1 MKIEQ
6 KKVKERKIGETFYH
20 KGQLLECVQSNS
32 SSCEMCIF
40 NTFCSLDCGNRDE
53 DITGSCYAG
62 GREDSM
68 FVCFIEKI

>member
-6 KKVKERKIGETFYH
+6 KKVRERKIGETFYH

-40 NTFCSLDCGNRDE
+40 NTFCSLECGNRDA
-53 DITGSCYAG
+53 DITGSCYPG
-62 GREDSM
+62 GREDFM
-68 FVCFIEKI
+68 FVYFVEKI

>member
-6 KKVKERKIGETFYH
+6 KKVRERKIGETFYH

-40 NTFCSLDCGNRDE
+40 NTFCSLECGNRDV
-53 DITGSCYAG
+53 DITGSCYPG
-62 GREDSM
+62 GREDFM
-68 FVCFIEKI
+68 FVCFVEKI

>member
-6 KKVKERKIGETFYH
+6 KKVREGKIGETFYH

-40 NTFCSLDCGNRDE
+40 NTFCSLECGNRDE
-53 DITGSCYAG
+53 EITGPCHPN
-62 GREDSM
+62 GREDFM
-68 FVCFIEKI
+68 FVCFVEKI

>member
-6 KKVKERKIGETFYH
+6 KKVRERKIGETFYH

-40 NTFCSLDCGNRDE
+40 NTFCSLECGNRDE

-62 GREDSM
+62 GREDSV
-68 FVCFIEKI
+68 FVCFVEKI

>member
-6 KKVKERKIGETFYH
+6 KKVQERKIGETFYH
-20 KGQLLECVQSNS
+20 KGKLLECVQADS

-40 NTFCSLDCGNRDE
+40 NTSYSLDCGNRDA
-53 DITGSCYAG
+53 DITGSCYPG

-68 FVCFIEKI
+68 FVCFVEKI

>member
-6 KKVKERKIGETFYH
+6 KKVRERKIGETFYH

-40 NTFCSLDCGNRDE
+40 NTFCSLECGNRDE
-53 DITGSCYAG
+53 EMTGACEGG
-62 GREDSM
+62 GREDLM
-68 FVCFIEKI
+68 LVWFVEKI

>member
-6 KKVKERKIGETFYH
+6 KKVRERKIGETFYH

-40 NTFCSLDCGNRDE
+40 NTFCSLECGNRDE

-62 GREDSM
+62 GREDFM
-68 FVCFIEKI
+68 FVCFVKKI

>member
-20 KGQLLECVQSNS
+20 KGHLLECVQSIS
-32 SSCEMCIF
+32 SSCKTCIF
-40 NTFCSLDCGNRDE
+40 NEPYSLSCNDRDE
-53 DITGSCYAG
+53 EITGSCYAG

-68 FVCFIEKI
+68 FVCFVEKI

>member
-6 KKVKERKIGETFYH
+6 KKVQERKIGETFYH

-40 NTFCSLDCGNRDE
+40 NTFCNLNCGNRDA
-53 DITGSCYAG
+53 DITGSCYPG

-68 FVCFIEKI
+68 FVCFVEKV

>member
-6 KKVKERKIGETFYH
+6 KKVQERKIGETFYH

-40 NTFCSLDCGNRDE
+40 NTFCSLECGNRDE
-53 DITGSCYAG
+53 DITESCYAG
-62 GREDSM
+62 GREDFM
-68 FVCFIEKI
+68 FVCFVEKI

>member
-6 KKVKERKIGETFYH
+6 KKVRERKIGETFYH

-53 DITGSCYAG
+53 DITGSCYPN
-62 GREDSM
+62 GREDFM
-68 FVCFIEKI
+68 FVCFVKKV